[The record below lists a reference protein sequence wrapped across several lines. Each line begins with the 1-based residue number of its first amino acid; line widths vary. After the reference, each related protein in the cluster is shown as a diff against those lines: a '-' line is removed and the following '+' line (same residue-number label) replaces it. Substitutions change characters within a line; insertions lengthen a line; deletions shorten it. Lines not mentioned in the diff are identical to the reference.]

1 MTPFDPSR
9 RTLAAA
15 SLGLLCLALAAPPAL
30 AAKAGKSATGVKLK
44 AAPKTTYANGQNE
57 SQRQRSEEARLRRE
71 CKGRPNAGACL
82 GYTR

>member
-1 MTPFDPSR
+1 MTPISPSR
-9 RTLAAA
+9 RALAAFG
-15 SLGLLCLALAAPPAL
+15 LGLCCLAFAAPPAL
-30 AAKAGKSATGVKLK
+30 AAKDKKPATGVKLK

-57 SQRQRSEEARLRRE
+57 SQRQRAEEARLRRE